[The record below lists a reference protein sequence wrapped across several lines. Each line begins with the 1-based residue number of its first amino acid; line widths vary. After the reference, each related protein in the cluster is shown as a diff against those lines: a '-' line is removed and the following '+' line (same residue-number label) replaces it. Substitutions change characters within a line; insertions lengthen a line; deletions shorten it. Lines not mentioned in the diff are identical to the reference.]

1 MPGIDTHNNKDNGLS
16 NTSMQVVTKDRL
28 ELRIT
33 LPFSVSYDQA
43 ITLKSFEYAN

>member
-1 MPGIDTHNNKDNGLS
+1 MPGIDTLNNKDNGLF

-33 LPFSVSYDQA
+33 LPFSVSYD
-43 ITLKSFEYAN
+43 